1 MRLFQDYM
9 GLSVFSTK
17 EFGEMGQR
25 QEFRSCR
32 SSGVAEF
39 DGHTFVGKNS
49 RRFEKLGQQIFAVPA
64 DRKKPG
70 RSFFAFCNS

>member
-25 QEFRSCR
+25 QEFRSNPR
-32 SSGVAEF
+32 GRAREVL
-39 DGHTFVGKNS
+39 
-49 RRFEKLGQQIFAVPA
+49 RR
-64 DRKKPG
+64 
-70 RSFFAFCNS
+70 N